1 MLEVRGLDA
10 GYGLTAVLKNVSL
23 AVPDR
28 AVVALLGGNGA
39 GKTTTLNTISGF
51 LHPTAGTITLDGQ
64 SIAGLPS
71 HEIVRRGVV
80 QVPQGREVFPGLT
93 VHENL
98 ELGAIV
104 RRDVE
109 VRADL
114 EMVYAL
120 FPRLR
125 DRRWQKAGS
134 FSGGEQQMLAIGRG
148 MMARPRVL
156 LLDEPSMGLAPLL
169 VEELGE
175 TIADLNR
182 KGMTILLVEQNIGM
196 ALAIAAHAYILKNGA
211 IAASGDASEL
221 AAHPEIVMFYLG
233 A

>member
-169 VEELGE
+169 VEELGGDDRRSE
-175 TIADLNR
+175 PEGHDHPTR
-182 KGMTILLVEQNIGM
+182 
-196 ALAIAAHAYILKNGA
+196 GA
-211 IAASGDASEL
+211 EHRHGTGHRRSRL
-221 AAHPEIVMFYLG
+221 HPQERRHRGVG
-233 A
+233 RRQ

>member
-1 MLEVRGLDA
+1 MLEVQGLDA
-10 GYGLTAVLKNVSL
+10 GYGLTAVLHGVSL
-23 AVPDR
+23 AVP
-28 AVVALLGGNGA
+28 AGSVVALLGGNGA

-51 LHPTAGTITLDGQ
+51 LRPTAGTITLEGR

-98 ELGAIV
+98 GLGAIV
-104 RRDVE
+104 RRDGE

-114 EMVYAL
+114 EQVYAL
-120 FPRLR
+120 FPRLHE
-125 DRRWQKAGS
+125 RRRQKAGS
-134 FSGGEQQMLAIGRG
+134 LSGGEQQMLAIGRG
-148 MMARPRVL
+148 LMARPRVL

-169 VEELGE
+169 VDELGQ

-182 KGMTILLVEQNIGM
+182 RGMTILLVEQNVGM
-196 ALAIAAHAYILKNGA
+196 ALEIARHAYVLRDGA
-211 IAASGDASEL
+211 IVTSGDAREL
-221 AAHPEIVMFYLG
+221 AAHPELIMFYLG
-233 A
+233 